1 MIAVGRR
8 LASYAASSRYEDL
21 PPDVRH
27 EGRRAFV
34 NWLGCVLGG
43 FDDDAVRC
51 ALAAADEISGPRHA
65 SAIGYATRLDVQHAS
80 FVNAIAASVH
90 AFDDT
95 HYATVAHPSAPVAAA
110 SYALGEHVPMRGTN
124 FLHALVL
131 GIEIQCRIGN
141 MLTAPPAQCNV
152 GLSMAGLVG
161 GIGAAIAAGKLLSL
175 GEQQLLNAIGI
186 AANQA
191 GGLREAHASMSSHFT
206 PGRAAFGGVLAAR
219 LAAKSFEC
227 SPTMLEGPKGFAA
240 CFATDPN
247 FEIAVDGLGSTFE
260 TLKLAYKPYPT
271 GFVIHPAI
279 DVCLDL
285 AQRGP
290 FREAMIE
297 RVELTLN
304 PLAVQL
310 TDCTHPK
317 DRRQALVSVQ
327 HWAAVSLK
335 EGKAGI
341 EQGSASRIDDPA
353 IGALRQKVRL
363 ATSASVGT
371 EAARATLHLQD
382 GTIAHAS
389 TDHCR
394 GSVGRPMTDDELSA
408 KFLSQAAS
416 RLPPRTAEGLL
427 AQCWRVDEMLEVRE
441 LARHL
446 P

>member
-1 MIAVGRR
+1 MIAVGRK

-21 PPDVRH
+21 PQDVRH

-34 NWLGCVLGG
+34 NWVGCVLGG
-43 FDDDAVRC
+43 CDDGAVKC
-51 ALAAADEISGPRHA
+51 ALAAAEEVSGPRQA
-65 SAIGYATRLDVQHAS
+65 LAIGHATRLDVQYAS

-95 HYATVAHPSAPVAAA
+95 HYATVAHPSAPVTAA
-110 SYALGEHVPMRGTN
+110 SYAIGEQVAVRGTEL
-124 FLHALVL
+124 LHALVL
-131 GIEIQCRIGN
+131 GIELQCRIGN
-141 MLTAPPAQCNV
+141 MLTTPPAQCNV

-161 GIGAAIAAGKLLSL
+161 GIGTAVAAAKLLAL
-175 GEQQLLNAIGI
+175 DEQEMLNAVGI

-219 LAAKSFEC
+219 LAKKGFEC
-227 SPTMLEGPKGFAA
+227 SPTMLEGPKGFAV

-247 FEIAVDGLGSTFE
+247 LEIAVDGLGSTFE

-279 DVCLDL
+279 DAALEL
-285 AQRGP
+285 AQHGP
-290 FREAMIE
+290 FTAAMIE

-310 TDCTHPK
+310 TDRVHPK

-327 HWAAVSLK
+327 HWVAVSLI

-341 EQGSASRIDDPA
+341 EQGSPSRIDDPA
-353 IGALRQKVRL
+353 IGALRQKVEL
-363 ATSASVGT
+363 ATSVEVGT
-371 EAARATLHLQD
+371 DAARATLHLQD
-382 GTIAHAS
+382 GAIVNAS
-389 TDHCR
+389 IDHCR
-394 GSVGRPMTDDELSA
+394 GSIGRPMTDDELSA
-408 KFLSQAAS
+408 KFRSQAAR
-416 RLPPRTAEGLL
+416 RLPPGSAEALL
-427 AQCWRVDEMLEVRE
+427 TRCWRVDELPEVRE
-441 LARHL
+441 LGRYL